1 MYNSRHIPHLFTVIV
16 IAVLAISCSEH
27 SADRLLASADSLMN
41 TRPDSAMTML
51 DNYSAQASKLP
62 ESQFWFYHLLCLKA
76 RDKQYIR
83 HTSDSTIMSIL
94 DYYNR
99 HTSDPHYP
107 EALYYAGRVYS
118 DLGDAPQATG
128 YYQKALDCVDSEKD
142 NGELESRICAQ
153 LARTFLYQHI
163 YNEALEYSN
172 RYYKYAVDV
181 KDTATMI
188 YAIYDIAQLYDRI
201 ESHEKALQINAQ
213 GMKLAQKFGKPNL
226 YGEMLIQKSSILS
239 ELNDYE
245 QALAIIDEA
254 LSNVRSED
262 VSAAYSAKARI
273 LYLLGQNDSA
283 EWYMTQLTE
292 KGLGNIYAQK
302 KSYCNLANISSK
314 KGDAKAACEFVQK
327 FLEAAD
333 SVDAITEKETVRQ
346 MNALYNYQ
354 LREREN
360 QQLKSS
366 NSNARIVIVL
376 LVAIVFITVAF
387 FIVYHKV
394 RQHQNRLKMAVLT
407 RIKEQQERMSAQT
420 QERLVAEI
428 ETLKNRVE
436 TTEDEKL
443 QLNKQLADKEAHL
456 VRFSQMLMVEKDE
469 QSSRQKMVADSEIY
483 RTLTDKLHVGTF
495 ATETE
500 IHELA
505 QCINNAYPS
514 FSTTLNSLCNLS
526 PTEWAVCLMT
536 KAEFAPSKIAKLLAR
551 ENATVTMCKKRL
563 YLKIFDKQGTA
574 KELDDFI
581 LSL

>member
-1 MYNSRHIPHLFTVIV
+1 MYNSRHILHLFTVITV
-16 IAVLAISCSEH
+16 AVLAISCSEH

-83 HTSDSTIMSIL
+83 HTSDSTITSIL
-94 DYYNR
+94 EYYNH

-188 YAIYDIAQLYDRI
+188 YAIDDLVRLYDEL
-201 ESHEKALQINAQ
+201 ESHEKAVKTNAD
-213 GMKLAQKFGKPNL
+213 GVKLAQKFGRPSL
-226 YGEMLIQKSSILS
+226 YGDMLLQQAALLY
-239 ELNDYE
+239 ETQDYDNALGSVNKALPIIS
-245 QALAIIDEA
+245 QANISPA
-254 LSNVRSED
+254 LSVKAD
-262 VSAAYSAKARI
+262 V
-273 LYLLGQNDSA
+273 LYGLNMKDSA
-283 EWYMTQLTE
+283 QYYMEQLTS
-292 KGLGNIYAQK
+292 GGVGNIYAQK
-302 KSYCNLANISSK
+302 KAYQNLANIAAQRK
-314 KGDAKAACEFVQK
+314 ETEAACEFVRK

-333 SVDAITEKETVRQ
+333 SVDAITDKETVRQ

-366 NSNARIVIVL
+366 NSNARIIIVL
-376 LVAIVFITVAF
+376 LAAIVIITVAF

-394 RQHQNRLKMAVLT
+394 RQRQIRLKMAVLT

-428 ETLKNRVE
+428 LP
-436 TTEDEKL
+436 DC
-443 QLNKQLADKEAHL
+443 H
-456 VRFSQMLMVEKDE
+456 S
-469 QSSRQKMVADSEIY
+469 Y
-483 RTLTDKLHVGTF
+483 
-495 ATETE
+495 
-500 IHELA
+500 
-505 QCINNAYPS
+505 
-514 FSTTLNSLCNLS
+514 
-526 PTEWAVCLMT
+526 
-536 KAEFAPSKIAKLLAR
+536 
-551 ENATVTMCKKRL
+551 
-563 YLKIFDKQGTA
+563 
-574 KELDDFI
+574 
-581 LSL
+581 